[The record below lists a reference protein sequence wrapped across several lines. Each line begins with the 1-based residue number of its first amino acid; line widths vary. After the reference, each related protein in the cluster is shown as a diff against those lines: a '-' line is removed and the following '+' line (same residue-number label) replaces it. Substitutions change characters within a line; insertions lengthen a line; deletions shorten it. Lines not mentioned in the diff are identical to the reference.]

1 MTEQPTANDDHAVDD
16 ATLRRFADR
25 DRPPAPWVYPVAGIG
40 LGGAV
45 ALAGILPLLWGFG
58 LVALA
63 VAAGLGYDRWLAR
76 SQGLPPLRELPSVVR
91 RGQAT
96 LVMGAAAVVMVP
108 LVIAGVLG
116 WVSLP
121 AATAV
126 AGVGIAVVLGV
137 GGPIVDRRARSNA
150 RELLR

>member
-1 MTEQPTANDDHAVDD
+1 MTPPSGATPTVTA
-16 ATLRRFADR
+16 
-25 DRPPAPWVYPVAGIG
+25 PPAPWVYPVAGIG
-40 LGGAV
+40 LGGSV
-45 ALAGILPLLWGFG
+45 ALAGVLPRLWGVG
-58 LVALA
+58 LFALA

-76 SQGLPPLRELPSVVR
+76 SQGPPTLRELPPVAR
-91 RGQAT
+91 RGQAA
-96 LVMGAAAVVMVP
+96 LVIGAAAVVLVP

-116 WVSLP
+116 WVSIP

-150 RELLR
+150 RELLL